1 MSLLNEIY
9 KKQYEQS
16 LQKNK
21 KNKRKRKLE
30 AVEHIDRV
38 LKNYKDDIDK
48 RLLRQTQMYE
58 LECVRWKHSNPNCNH
73 NSTKNNDKPIKP
85 TFKSISKTM
94 KLRVVSVGLLQ
105 SIRDCVE

>member
-21 KNKRKRKLE
+21 KNNKKRKLE
-30 AVEHIDRV
+30 AIEHIDRV
-38 LKNYKDDIDK
+38 LKKYKDDIDK
-48 RLLRQTQMYE
+48 RLLMQTQMYE
-58 LECVRWKHSNPNCNH
+58 LECVRWKYSNPNYNP
-73 NSTKNNDKPIKP
+73 NSTKNNDKQIKP
-85 TFKSISKTM
+85 TFKSISKTIQ
-94 KLRVVSVGLLQ
+94 LTVSVGLLQ

>member
-38 LKNYKDDIDK
+38 LKKYKDDIDK

-58 LECVRWKHSNPNCNH
+58 LECVRCKHSQPH
-73 NSTKNNDKPIKP
+73 NNDKPIKP
-85 TFKSISKTM
+85 TFKSISKTIQ
-94 KLRVVSVGLLQ
+94 LTVSVGLLQ